1 MRRLDNSIFTAK
13 NTYYLEHMTK
23 KCACQQG
30 GEKKQY
36 RVDADDAECYKET
49 YLSRRSSALSHA
61 LKICVV
67 GAGHWGKNYIRT
79 LAEVGALGGIAS
91 LPTAE
96 RDALALQHGV
106 PAISFEDALTPG
118 RFQGLVIATPTQTH
132 FSLAKAALE
141 AGLDVLVEK
150 PMTSTED
157 EAVALSALADTT
169 GRLLMVGHL
178 LLYHPAFQALRAWVQ
193 AGKLGE
199 LLYIY
204 AIRQNLGR
212 FYVHDSAFFDLAPH
226 DLSMIMSL
234 LSPATLT
241 HIACQNTALTTHLP
255 TDATLTTLAFSNGVK
270 GHMFESRL
278 APLKEQKLVV
288 MGRQGAAVFDDTA
301 PWESKLTFLPGS
313 VTFDDQNAAHLEQG
327 PAEYA
332 ALDPLTP
339 LEAQV
344 RAFLKYIQTR
354 ETPISSAAT
363 CIQFMRPIWEN
374 A

>member
-1 MRRLDNSIFTAK
+1 M
-13 NTYYLEHMTK
+13 
-23 KCACQQG
+23 
-30 GEKKQY
+30 
-36 RVDADDAECYKET
+36 
-49 YLSRRSSALSHA
+49 SHA

-79 LAEVGALGGIAS
+79 LSELGALGGIAS
-91 LPTAE
+91 LPTPE
-96 RDALALQHGV
+96 RDALAQQYDI
-106 PAISFEDALTPG
+106 PAISFEEALLPG

-132 FSLAKAALE
+132 FTLTKAALE

-150 PMTSTED
+150 PMTSTEG
-157 EAVALSALADTT
+157 EAVALSALAEAT

-199 LLYIY
+199 LLYVY

-241 HIACQNTALTTHLP
+241 HISCQNTALTTHLP

-288 MGRQGAAVFDDTA
+288 MGRQGAAIFDDTA
-301 PWESKLTFLPGS
+301 SWESKLAFLPGS
-313 VTFDDQNAAHLEQG
+313 VTFDDQNAAHLQQG

-332 ALDPLTP
+332 ALEPLTP

-344 RAFLKYIQTR
+344 RAFLRCIQTR
-354 ETPISSAAT
+354 ETPISSAAA